1 MPASMPPGMSCLV
14 VGSSPRHVPSPTLTF
29 RRMHACEDHETVGGP
44 EQLSLSRLNH
54 WLPGR
59 EAHPEVVQGTAQ
71 FHHEIA
77 DALLPQTDPV
87 FDDATAFH
95 TAVHV
100 FDPEPAVV
108 QRLVGCVLLP
118 CQVLAAGFLGRHED
132 LYLRERERQEAQ
144 IL

>member
-1 MPASMPPGMSCLV
+1 
-14 VGSSPRHVPSPTLTF
+14 
-29 RRMHACEDHETVGGP
+29 
-44 EQLSLSRLNH
+44 
-54 WLPGR
+54 
-59 EAHPEVVQGTAQ
+59 VQGTAQ
-71 FHHEIA
+71 FHHDIA